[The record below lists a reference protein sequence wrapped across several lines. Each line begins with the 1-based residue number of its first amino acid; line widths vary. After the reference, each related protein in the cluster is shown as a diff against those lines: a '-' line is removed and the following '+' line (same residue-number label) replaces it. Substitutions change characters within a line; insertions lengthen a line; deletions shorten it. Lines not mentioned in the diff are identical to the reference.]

1 MIEEEQTAK
10 KSSLDSLDP
19 LLADVVSGSSTDNPL
34 KQKLEEKN
42 EDVKKRWQ
50 QLANTLEDKQ
60 EALTEAL
67 RLAEKYKEDK
77 SKVEQ
82 WMKEDNTKL
91 DELGPPPSN
100 PQEAEKELNKI
111 KVSTITHDI
120 DCTLFH

>member
-1 MIEEEQTAK
+1 MIEEEQASK

-34 KQKLEEKN
+34 KQQLEEKN

-50 QLANTLEDKQ
+50 QLANTIEDKQ
-60 EALTEAL
+60 EALTEVL

-77 SKVEQ
+77 SKVKQ
-82 WMKEDNTKL
+82 WMKEANSKL
-91 DELGPPPSN
+91 NELGPPPSN

-111 KVSTITHDI
+111 KVNTYNM
-120 DCTLFH
+120 

>member
-1 MIEEEQTAK
+1 MIEEEQTTK
-10 KSSLDSLDP
+10 KSSLNSLDP
-19 LLADVVSGSSTDNPL
+19 LLADVVSSSSTDNPL
-34 KQKLEEKN
+34 KQQLEEKN

-60 EALTEAL
+60 E
-67 RLAEKYKEDK
+67 EDK

-82 WMKEDNTKL
+82 WMKEANTKL

-111 KVSTITHDI
+111 KVSIYITCNI